1 MSALSGARGVDVASL
16 LDDLLGGRAL
26 RVIKL
31 DPATNRDVHP
41 MKRQRTG

>member
-1 MSALSGARGVDVASL
+1 VAVSALSGARGVDVASL

-31 DPATNRDVHP
+31 DPATNRETYIP
-41 MKRQRTG
+41 